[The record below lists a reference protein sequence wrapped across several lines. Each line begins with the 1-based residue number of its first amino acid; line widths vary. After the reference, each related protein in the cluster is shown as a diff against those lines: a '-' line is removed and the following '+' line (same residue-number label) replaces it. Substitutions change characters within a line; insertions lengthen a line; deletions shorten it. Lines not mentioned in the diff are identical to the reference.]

1 MPCLYS
7 VLIDRICDHLLRTN
21 RQTDDFY
28 PPIFNQLKGRRRR
41 QGLRMQTKEL
51 GNTGVKISAIA
62 LGGMPM
68 SLSSRPPES
77 ESIKVIHR
85 ALDLGVTMIDT
96 ADSYC
101 QDESDKHHNERLISK
116 ALSSYGD
123 TSNVIVATKGGL
135 MRPNGSWTRNGN
147 PQHLRETIK
156 ISFEALGGK
165 KPIDVWQ
172 YHAPDT
178 DYTIEESLK
187 PAKEAVDEGLI
198 RFVGVSNFSVEQI
211 KRAREVVDIVSVQN
225 QYNPWYRQ
233 PEFDGVLEYC
243 EKEKLTFLP
252 WSPLGGSRRVGNLED
267 IKAIATL
274 SQEKGVSVYC
284 IVLAWLRAKSPVVVP
299 IPGASK
305 VSSIEDSVR
314 AVDVQLSDEDVAK
327 IDSATA
333 S

>member
-1 MPCLYS
+1 ME
-7 VLIDRICDHLLRTN
+7 
-21 RQTDDFY
+21 
-28 PPIFNQLKGRRRR
+28 
-41 QGLRMQTKEL
+41 TKQL
-51 GNTGVKISAIA
+51 GNTGVTISAIG
-62 LGGMPM
+62 LGGMPL

-77 ESIKVIHR
+77 QAIAVIHR
-85 ALDLGVTMIDT
+85 ALDLGVTLIDT

-101 QDESDKHHNERLISK
+101 QDESDKHHNEQLIHK
-116 ALSSYGD
+116 ALQNYHGD
-123 TSNVIVATKGGL
+123 TSQVTVATKGGL

-147 PQHLRETIK
+147 PDHLRETIR
-156 ISFEALGGK
+156 ISFEALGGS

-178 DYTIEESLK
+178 NYTIEEALT

-211 KRAREVVDIVSVQN
+211 KRARDVVEVVSVQN
-225 QYNPWYRQ
+225 QYNPWQRQ

-243 EKEKLTFLP
+243 EAEGLTFLP

-267 IKAIATL
+267 IPVIAQL
-274 SQEKGVSVYC
+274 AKEKGVSVYQ
-284 IVLAWLRAKSPVVVP
+284 IVLAWLRAKSPCIVP

-305 VSSIEDSVR
+305 TSSIEDSVG
-314 AVDVQLSDEDVAK
+314 AIEVKLSASEVET
-327 IDSATA
+327 IDRGTA